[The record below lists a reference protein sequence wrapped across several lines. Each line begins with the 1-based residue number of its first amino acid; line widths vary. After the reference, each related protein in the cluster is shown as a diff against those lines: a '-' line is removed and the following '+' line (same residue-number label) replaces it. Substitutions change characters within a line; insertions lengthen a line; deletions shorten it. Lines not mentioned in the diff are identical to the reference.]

1 MPWCLV
7 CFIVLEKQ
15 LLRSGIR
22 FCGLCLTACPRN
34 FRFLVVYWRRHA
46 ITASLFIF
54 FHPDW
59 RQPSA
64 AMCTPSSNALF
75 ACSPGLQPNA
85 HRSFIRCVI
94 HVSILCQ
101 YCVILVSILCQSCQ
115 YCVNL
120 VSILCQSCQY
130 CHSCVIHVSILCQ
143 YCVILVSILCQ
154 SCVNLVSVLCHSCVI
169 LAGRAG
175 LSQLADSFV
184 SDPRQLFTEGQS
196 VRAQVHICRD

>member
-101 YCVILVSILCQSCQ
+101 YCVILVSFLQGVLDYHSLLIALCPTHASFLQRARA
-115 YCVNL
+115 CVL
-120 VSILCQSCQY
+120 RYIF
-130 CHSCVIHVSILCQ
+130 
-143 YCVILVSILCQ
+143 
-154 SCVNLVSVLCHSCVI
+154 
-169 LAGRAG
+169 AGISMR
-175 LSQLADSFV
+175 V
-184 SDPRQLFTEGQS
+184 
-196 VRAQVHICRD
+196 

>member
-101 YCVILVSILCQSCQ
+101 YCVILVSILCQSC
-115 YCVNL
+115 
-120 VSILCQSCQY
+120 
-130 CHSCVIHVSILCQ
+130 
-143 YCVILVSILCQ
+143 
-154 SCVNLVSVLCHSCVI
+154 VNLVSVLCHSCVI